1 MLIDLFPR
9 AHARFTQLPLLG
21 AHLDGLARWLADG
34 GFAVQRVRVRIL
46 KAPRL
51 ELQLPSCGIR
61 DLRELSQEQLL
72 ALAPRPARSNPHLSA
87 LVHSLAA
94 FLDQRGLLRPLQ
106 ETPAQRLGGCYLDS
120 LEQVRGYAVSTL
132 RYHRYTVSALLA
144 FLRFDEQPDV
154 LRTLSAVRIEA
165 FLQSVAQRC
174 GRASLRHTVAHL
186 RSFLRFLENR
196 GEAPGGLAAGIDRP
210 RTFRDEQLPRALPWE
225 AVQAFLAG
233 IDRTTPVGRRDY
245 AMCLLMATYG
255 LRASEIAALQLD
267 AIAWRAG
274 ELRPDRPKARKP
286 LALPLTDEAGSAL
299 ADYLRHARPASQQ
312 HRAVF
317 LGTRRPVTPLTSP
330 GVQAAFRRQAL
341 RHGPEPFPQTG
352 SHCLRHSLA
361 AHLLRCNRPLHEIGS
376 LLGHRSL
383 ESTSQYL
390 RLHADELRTVALDLP
405 AGTENPR

>member
-9 AHARFTQLPLLG
+9 AHARFTQLTLLG
-21 AHLDGLARWLADG
+21 THLDGLARWLADR
-34 GFAVQRVRVRIL
+34 GFTVQRIRDRIR
-46 KAPRL
+46 KAPSL

-94 FLDQRGLLRPLQ
+94 FLDERGLLGAAVK
-106 ETPAQRLGGCYLDS
+106 TPAQRLVGRYLDS
-120 LEQVRGYAVSTL
+120 LERVRGYAASTV
-132 RYHRYTVSALLA
+132 RYHRYTVSDLLA
-144 FLRFDEQPDV
+144 FLRFDDQPDV

-165 FLQSVAQRC
+165 FVQSVAQRC
-174 GRASLRHTVAHL
+174 GRGSLQHTVSHL
-186 RSFLRFLENR
+186 RSFLRFLANR
-196 GEAPGGLAAGIDRP
+196 GEAPDGLAAGIDRP
-210 RTFRDEQLPRALPWE
+210 RTFRGEQLPRALPWE
-225 AVQAFLAG
+225 TVQAFLAG
-233 IDRTTPVGRRDY
+233 IDRTTAIGRRDY
-245 AMCLLMATYG
+245 AMFLLMATYG
-255 LRASEIAALQLD
+255 LRSSEIAALRLD
-267 AIAWRAG
+267 SIAWRAG

-299 ADYLRHARPASQQ
+299 ADYLRHARPASPQ
-312 HRAVF
+312 RAVF
-317 LGTRRPVTPLTSP
+317 LGTRRPVAPLTSP

-341 RHGPEPFPQTG
+341 RHGPEPFPDTG

-361 AHLLRCNRPLHEIGS
+361 LRLLRCNRPLHEIGS

-390 RLHADELRTVALDLP
+390 RLHADELRAVALDLP
-405 AGTENPR
+405 TVTENAR